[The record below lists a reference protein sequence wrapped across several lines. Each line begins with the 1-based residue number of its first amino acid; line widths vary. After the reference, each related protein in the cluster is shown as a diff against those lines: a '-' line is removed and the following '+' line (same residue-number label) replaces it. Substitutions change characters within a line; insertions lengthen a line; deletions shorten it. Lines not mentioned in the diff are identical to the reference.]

1 METIIPSFG
10 KSRNYSGKCFAKFN
24 KIEYSNAEER
34 EGVESMLF
42 LILAVLASSVLA
54 IVLKY
59 LGSGYGYGVYFFNY
73 VTCAVLAFAT
83 MEKKSLWNGDPLP
96 LWLGA
101 VSGFLYLAALI
112 VYAHSIRKNGAVLSS
127 VFTRL
132 GVLVPIFVSVVL
144 FGERPTP
151 LQGLGILVAVL
162 AAVVMNGLPK
172 KGQDQG
178 VTPGVAIVPL
188 LLALLFNGAS
198 DSMSKIFTQLGA
210 RQDDGLFVF
219 YIFLFAGLFTLI
231 LLLRE
236 KQKPTRRDVLLGILV
251 GVPNFFSSRLLLA
264 ALTELPAFL
273 VYPSYSVG
281 AILVISA
288 ASFILFRERLNRR
301 QLGAVGMILG
311 ALVLLNL

>member
-198 DSMSKIFTQLGA
+198 DSMSKIFTQLGS